1 MAKVGDLLSQ
11 IQKKKVSATFAAS
24 THKHETPD
32 QLVAKEI
39 AKQNILDSNKLILQ
53 TKHLQ
58 NKHFTYSDEKKVESQ
73 ANAIDIGESNHDN
86 STRHNSTQIDQ
97 NIDVDIDT
105 HTRHNSTQSNQD
117 IDVNSDRQT
126 RHNSTHINESQTSL
140 SSLLSVIEPTNPT
153 QLDTKLTEISIPL
166 SNVNSTQLA
175 QPKKLSLEI
184 KSHGHKPTRHNST
197 QPDTRSNTTR
207 HTNPTQLDTYFNE
220 IKPNAYNL
228 DKLSGNS
235 AKIISFLALKC
246 LESDTNIV
254 TISYQMLAISLS
266 LNQGSISTTCKRLRN
281 SGFFEISGPGG
292 GGKAVRIFKL
302 HESTLKEFSRI
313 TLFKS
318 SSVFELTKQL
328 DTTRHINSAQ
338 LNTSADT
345 NASSMYSIVNKNTIH
360 TGTEIQNLQEPDSW
374 AELREVDFS
383 ALERW
388 NIRNNVIESFKKN
401 KWIVTKEQLEDHIE
415 RFARYFT
422 EPEFEARRSKINSPL
437 AFFLGSIKIIS
448 RGEPDP
454 IQDVKTQI
462 ELAQEISMKNRF
474 AEMESRKR
482 QFETFEKQLDQ
493 YRESEFDHWL
503 SGLSKEQQEQIVSPN
518 KMAQF
523 GSVSYRL
530 LLKSYYT
537 ETIWP
542 EFKQTILNGPRA

>member
-1 MAKVGDLLSQ
+1 MAKIGDLLSQ
-11 IQKKKVSATFAAS
+11 IQKKKVSATFSAS
-24 THKHETPD
+24 THKHLTPD

-39 AKQNILDSNKLILQ
+39 AKQNIIDGNKLILQ
-53 TKHLQ
+53 TEYLQ
-58 NKHFTYSDEKKVESQ
+58 NKHFTNSDEEQVETLATS
-73 ANAIDIGESNHDN
+73 IDFVVSNHES
-86 STRHNSTQIDQ
+86 STRHNSTQL
-97 NIDVDIDT
+97 
-105 HTRHNSTQSNQD
+105 NQD
-117 IDVNSDRQT
+117 IDVNIDTQT
-126 RHNSTHINESQTSL
+126 RHNSTHINESQTNL
-140 SSLLSVIEPTNPT
+140 SSLISAIEPTNST
-153 QLDTKLTEISIPL
+153 QPDTKLTEDSIQL
-166 SNVNSTQLA
+166 SNFNSTQLA
-175 QPKKLSLEI
+175 QPKKHSLDI
-184 KSHGHKPTRHNST
+184 KANGPKSTRHNPT
-197 QPDTRSNTTR
+197 QLDTSSDTTR
-207 HTNPTQLDTYFNE
+207 HTNPTQPDTHLNE
-220 IKPNAYNL
+220 IKRNVYNL

-254 TISYQMLAISLS
+254 TISYQMLAISIGI
-266 LNQGSISTTCKRLRN
+266 NQGSMNTTCKRLRK

-292 GGKAVRIFKL
+292 GEKAVRIFKL
-302 HESTLKEFSRI
+302 HESTLKEFARI
-313 TLFKS
+313 SLFKS

-328 DTTRHINSAQ
+328 NTTRHSNSTQ
-338 LNTSADT
+338 LDTSTDT
-345 NASSMYSIVNKNTIH
+345 NPSSMYSIVNKNTIH
-360 TGTEIQNLQEPDSW
+360 TGTENQNSPEPDSW
-374 AELREVDFS
+374 ADLREVDFS

-401 KWIVTKEQLEDHIE
+401 KWVVSKEQLEDHIE

-422 EPEFEARRSKINSPL
+422 EPEFEVRRSKINSPL
-437 AFFLGSIKIIS
+437 GFFLGSIKIIA

-462 ELAQEISMKNRF
+462 ELAQEIAMKNRF

-482 QFETFEKQLDQ
+482 QFETFEKQMDQ
-493 YRESEFDHWL
+493 YRESEFEHWL
-503 SGLSKEQQEQIVSPN
+503 SGLSREQQEQIVAPK